1 MCVGV
6 LLSLVSL
13 FLMEPSGAGA
23 AAPAKP
29 LVLRLA
35 EMSPP
40 TGTRAEFLQ
49 KACKE
54 VETLTEGRVKIQIYW
69 SETLVKVKEMPR
81 ATQRGLCD
89 ISWVIAIYT
98 PAEIP
103 LWTHYMV
110 MLYHPNPA

>member
-1 MCVGV
+1 MNRRGWAYLATLTFSLSF
-6 LLSLVSL
+6 LLLEAGL
-13 FLMEPSGAGA
+13 AGA
-23 AAPAKP
+23 ASQNKP

-69 SETLVKVKEMPR
+69 SETLAV
-81 ATQRGLCD
+81 C
-89 ISWVIAIYT
+89 
-98 PAEIP
+98 
-103 LWTHYMV
+103 
-110 MLYHPNPA
+110 